1 MTYLR
6 SASSAVDYE
15 AFQPSRRGALVSLRR
30 PANARLRTQVV
41 SAVLFAALGPI
52 VALLRY
58 RRQVVEARRAQRHL
72 MQLDDH
78 LLRDIGL
85 SRSEARFGN
94 FTALAERRKSH
105 RN

>member
-15 AFQPSRRGALVSLRR
+15 AFQPSRRGALVSRR
-30 PANARLRTQVV
+30 PANARLRMQVV
-41 SAVLFAALGPI
+41 SAVLFDALGLI
-52 VALLRY
+52 VALLCY
-58 RRQVVEARRAQRHL
+58 GRQVVEARRAQRHL

-85 SRSEARFGN
+85 SRIEARFGN